1 MSSQINRPQGYS
13 INWSDTSQEQQGS
26 DESLSEYGMLR
37 KELLSR
43 YPDNEPLKVYI
54 QHFEELFIIEDSLNR
69 IILSSRRS
77 LMNPCLLSL
86 QKGSLKISDRLIFTH

>member
-54 QHFEELFIIEDSLNR
+54 QHFEELFIIEDRLNPER
-69 IILSSRRS
+69 LNEALER
-77 LMNPCLLSL
+77 L
-86 QKGSLKISDRLIFTH
+86 QNLEEICWALDIQRAENNAS